1 MKTPVKCPRCG
12 EIIPSWQN
20 PTPTVDIVIHCHT
33 PQGEEG
39 LILILRKN
47 EPRKWAIPGGY
58 VDYGESVEE
67 AAAREAWEE
76 TSLKVRLVRQFHCYS
91 DPRRDH
97 RQHNISIVFLAE
109 AEGTP
114 HAADDA
120 SEIGLF
126 NEETIPEDLAFDH
139 RQILED
145 YFQGKY

>member
-1 MKTPVKCPRCG
+1 MKKPVKCPRCG

-20 PTPTVDIVIHCHT
+20 PTPTVDILIHCHT

-67 AAAREAWEE
+67 AAEREAWEE

-126 NEETIPEDLAFDH
+126 TEETIPEDLAFDH